1 MTNEEIVAELRH
13 LATKE
18 ELAQL
23 RADLQKDFG
32 DFRSQVQKE
41 LGDFKAD
48 VLKTLWLTQLS
59 VAGVI
64 LVGVGLIA
72 NLALGPINGQLSSL
86 ASQVQSLSARLP
98 QK

>member
-32 DFRSQVQKE
+32 DFRSQMQKE